1 MGDLRSALQRALPQ
15 AKVFLVVLVDNQ
27 MQSGSF
33 RLAGCGDILFFR
45 IHENVLNDNWTMEKQ
60 SDAYAEAI
68 AAASRVWSGAEVGQ
82 FQDVVSLSQLRG
94 MMTPMDSGDP
104 GCRLFYPYRVDPL
117 AVSMSASQESSAK
130 VTVPATRVVTASVA
144 SASVPPSDVMPAS
157 PLPSVPR
164 GLASVQ
170 VPGSSGVTSVSAPKF
185 AAPGCS
191 GSASVPHDA
200 SNSRATARPR
210 ARPCQDLQA
219 RTSSPML
226 ASHSPTSP
234 RNESLSSTLRTAI
247 RKELRSMSPA
257 ALSATLKTSMGDREV
272 RSASVVASKAMT
284 NTRRKDSLASAT
296 VPFVS
301 APSAAAEKRTTS
313 PASVQKSYMTP
324 RTVRQCSPPGTN
336 TFHGAFDMS
345 LSSQSS
351 RMTQTPRERRT
362 EPVRR
367 SSTPRS
373 PGDLCG
379 MEVMI
384 RCPGTEGPKSV
395 MSSCKSSQDVPC
407 LFNLGSAHTASYTVC
422 VPGSSAREGSLKR
435 DDAYVVDPLSPRP
448 SLASP
453 GVPQNLVSESKFP
466 TTASYVRAPP
476 TEPEQRSISG
486 RSQTPSA
493 SCARRQSV
501 GQPLPTHQQVVQ
513 QHTRQ
518 QCSHFVLEPP
528 PFPSL
533 TSSLV
538 RQRSVDNVIS
548 TTPAQGLGSS
558 GAVQSNLP
566 AKATAQIRDSSMLRD
581 CRSQRSL
588 RGGSTQWR

>member
-1 MGDLRSALQRALPQ
+1 
-15 AKVFLVVLVDNQ
+15 
-27 MQSGSF
+27 
-33 RLAGCGDILFFR
+33 
-45 IHENVLNDNWTMEKQ
+45 
-60 SDAYAEAI
+60 
-68 AAASRVWSGAEVGQ
+68 
-82 FQDVVSLSQLRG
+82 
-94 MMTPMDSGDP
+94 
-104 GCRLFYPYRVDPL
+104 
-117 AVSMSASQESSAK
+117 
-130 VTVPATRVVTASVA
+130 
-144 SASVPPSDVMPAS
+144 
-157 PLPSVPR
+157 
-164 GLASVQ
+164 
-170 VPGSSGVTSVSAPKF
+170 
-185 AAPGCS
+185 
-191 GSASVPHDA
+191 
-200 SNSRATARPR
+200 
-210 ARPCQDLQA
+210 
-219 RTSSPML
+219 
-226 ASHSPTSP
+226 
-234 RNESLSSTLRTAI
+234 
-247 RKELRSMSPA
+247 
-257 ALSATLKTSMGDREV
+257 
-272 RSASVVASKAMT
+272 
-284 NTRRKDSLASAT
+284 
-296 VPFVS
+296 
-301 APSAAAEKRTTS
+301 
-313 PASVQKSYMTP
+313 
-324 RTVRQCSPPGTN
+324 
-336 TFHGAFDMS
+336 MS